1 VGEVGGGAR
10 GGGVD
15 GRGIIK
21 AAHGGGGEGPASP
34 PWGMRGKLLRV
45 VVGVQDFSLL
55 RGTIRISIY
64 EELLVFFLP
73 LRMI

>member
-1 VGEVGGGAR
+1 
-10 GGGVD
+10 VD

-21 AAHGGGGEGPASP
+21 AAHGGGGKGPARP
-34 PWGMRGKLLRV
+34 PWGMRGKLLLG